1 MLVPGW
7 ARTQNAGETPVVART
22 SEWKELT
29 DGNEEKDTAP
39 GTDRGRGNRRR
50 RAHHHSKKQQEQ
62 ADDQAYADDEQ
73 DDTQYAPAPADPTDQ
88 IEHLAKLHES
98 GALTDEEFA
107 AAKAKALGI

>member
-1 MLVPGW
+1 MEGAL
-7 ARTQNAGETPVVART
+7 
-22 SEWKELT
+22 S

-39 GTDRGRGNRRR
+39 GADRRRGNWRRR
-50 RAHHHSKKQQEQ
+50 CSSPREKQQQE

-73 DDTQYAPAPADPTDQ
+73 DETQSAPPPPDPADQ
-88 IEHLAKLHES
+88 VEHLAKLHES

>member
-1 MLVPGW
+1 LI
-7 ARTQNAGETPVVART
+7 AGAAIGAGV
-22 SEWKELT
+22 
-29 DGNEEKDTAP
+29 
-39 GTDRGRGNRRR
+39 
-50 RAHHHSKKQQEQ
+50 AHHHAKNQQQQ

-73 DDTQYAPAPADPTDQ
+73 DETQSAPAPPDPMDQ

>member
-1 MLVPGW
+1 MLVAAWTNSRRPGS
-7 ARTQNAGETPVVART
+7 PVVRST
-22 SEWKELT
+22 SEWKELS

-39 GTDRGRGNRRR
+39 GADRRRGNRRR
-50 RAHHHSKKQQEQ
+50 RCSSPREQTAAEQ
-62 ADDQAYADDEQ
+62 ADDQAPAEEEQ
-73 DDTQYAPAPADPTDQ
+73 DEPQYAPAPADPTDQ

>member
-1 MLVPGW
+1 MGM
-7 ARTQNAGETPVVART
+7 
-22 SEWKELT
+22 
-29 DGNEEKDTAP
+29 
-39 GTDRGRGNRRR
+39 RRR
-50 RAHHHSKKQQEQ
+50 TRRRGLIAGAAIGAGVAHHHAKKQQE

-73 DDTQYAPAPADPTDQ
+73 DETQSAPAPADPTDQ